1 MKKTVRV
8 LSAVLILTA
17 LIGLLGGG
25 LTLKDVG
32 SAKAFWE
39 DKRTEALE
47 GIDTLENGLNP
58 QDAVNIQMAKAA
70 YVASMK
76 VAEKSTFELMI

>member
-25 LTLKDVG
+25 LTVVERRRKLRRSK
-32 SAKAFWE
+32 
-39 DKRTEALE
+39 
-47 GIDTLENGLNP
+47 
-58 QDAVNIQMAKAA
+58 
-70 YVASMK
+70 
-76 VAEKSTFELMI
+76 